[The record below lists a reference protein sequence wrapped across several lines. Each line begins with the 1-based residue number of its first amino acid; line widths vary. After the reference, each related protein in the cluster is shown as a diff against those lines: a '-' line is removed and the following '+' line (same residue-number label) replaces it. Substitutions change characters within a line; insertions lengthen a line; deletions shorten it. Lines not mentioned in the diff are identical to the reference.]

1 MIVNLLEERR
11 LNNGRLSAR
20 NEATERQEPVERRKE
35 EKEKERN
42 CLGLLLKGTMVVILG
57 G

>member
-20 NEATERQEPVERRKE
+20 NKATERQEPVERRK
-35 EKEKERN
+35 KE
-42 CLGLLLKGTMVVILG
+42 TA
-57 G
+57 